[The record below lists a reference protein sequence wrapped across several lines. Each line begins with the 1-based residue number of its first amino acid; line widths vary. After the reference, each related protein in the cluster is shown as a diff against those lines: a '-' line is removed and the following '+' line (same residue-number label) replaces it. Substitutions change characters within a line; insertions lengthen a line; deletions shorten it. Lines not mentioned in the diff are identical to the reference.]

1 MNHMNETLDYEAIG
15 QRIRK
20 HRKMNNLSQEELSE
34 KIGISPTHMS
44 HIETGGTK
52 LSLPVLV
59 EIAKVLNVTTDA
71 LLFSEESAADF
82 SRTIRLLEMAIESLK
97 IQ

>member
-71 LLFSEESAADF
+71 LLFSEKSAADF